1 MGKVLTTSA
10 LLSVMATG
18 AYAIPFVGDFAVS
31 GDAFSDPGLV
41 VGTNPQSSG
50 VNFDLEVG
58 ESITFGLF
66 DIWSKESYVNPDDT
80 VPQSIDVAFNFS
92 NPVTNGTVEGET
104 VGNPGFFGFFQ
115 NAAVSWDGP
124 VQLTW
129 GHSGVLE
136 LSLSD
141 ETFGENYWW
150 GIPLPGLNKKN
161 GARVHLTAHY
171 VSADIAPVPLPASG
185 LLLIG
190 GLGGLAAF
198 ARRRRKAA

>member
-1 MGKVLTTSA
+1 MGKILTTSA
-10 LLSVMATG
+10 LLTVMATG

-41 VGTNPQSSG
+41 VHTNPQNG
-50 VNFDLEVG
+50 GLNFDLEVG
-58 ESITFGLF
+58 DSITFGLF
-66 DIWSKESYVNPDDT
+66 DIWTEEGTINDDDT
-80 VPQSIDVAFNFS
+80 VPQSINVAFNFT
-92 NPVTNGTVEGET
+92 NPVTSGTGEGES
-104 VGNPGFFGFFQ
+104 VGNTAFWGFFQ
-115 NAAVSWDGP
+115 WGEVSWNNP
-124 VQLTW
+124 TQLTW
-129 GHSGVLE
+129 GNTGVLE

-141 ETFGENYWW
+141 ETFNFGKWW
-150 GIPLPGLNKKN
+150 GLKEGERK
-161 GARVHLTAHY
+161 GATVELTAKY